1 LAIERATGP
10 DESIEAVLAAAAEL
24 GVELNPDEARE
35 WIKEVSRAASA
46 PLAVDVDSGV
56 YGHHI
61 TMADLDDEELGRFRH
76 IGAIVGIDDRPP
88 HVLTA
93 LALSGSAAQN
103 RIHRFPGDCDFFERV
118 HIRAD
123 SREAACTLLGEVIHD
138 KAISKMRGAGYRLQ
152 EVKFGSWPF
161 PAMVDGE
168 AFTAGAPISW
178 TADQVAAKAIEYH
191 ADDGERAVLTWAEAA
206 QDPGW
211 CKLDWVVADPGHG
224 GVSNASNVLDAT
236 WEAPDGTVIPLD
248 GYLDPYFQEVYLEV
262 DSIPLFSRLVKDM
275 GADSVSDFVDRLT
288 EEVYK
293 YTVTSPNYGKA
304 ARRMYNIFRLTGR
317 YPEAAYIRE
326 LFDEPVTALYQ
337 VAAMLRTIMEA
348 SDGTDTF
355 DSESMVGQ
363 VDQLIMS
370 AVQALE
376 GRAEVD
382 MVGKLLRLRDSVSR
396 REEASEFA
404 GEVSEAQ
411 ADAMSAVD
419 EYFKRTLTGVPG
431 IKEYLDNL
439 AATHPG

>member
-1 LAIERATGP
+1 MAIDSATGP
-10 DESIEAVLAAAAEL
+10 DNSIDAVLAAAAEL
-24 GVELNPDEARE
+24 GVELDAEEARE
-35 WIKEVSRAASA
+35 WIREVSRVGTDR
-46 PLAVDVDSGV
+46 LVVDVDSGV

-61 TMADLDDEELGRFRH
+61 TMADLDDAELGRFRH
-76 IGAIVGIDDRPP
+76 IGSIVGIDDRPP

-93 LALSGSAAQN
+93 LALSGSSAQN
-103 RIHRFPGDCDFFERV
+103 RVHRYPGDCDFFERV

-138 KAISKMRGAGYRLQ
+138 KAMSKMKGAGYRLQ
-152 EVKFGSWPF
+152 EVKFGSWPS
-161 PAMVDGE
+161 AGIVGGE
-168 AFTAGAPISW
+168 AFTAGTPISW

-191 ADDGERAVLTWAEAA
+191 ADDGESAILTWADAA
-206 QDPGW
+206 MDPGW

-293 YTVTSPNYGKA
+293 YTVTTPNYGKA

-337 VAAMLRTIMEA
+337 VAAMLRTLMEA

-355 DSESMVGQ
+355 DSEGMVGQ

-376 GRAEVD
+376 GRAEVE

-439 AATHPG
+439 AATHLG

>member
-1 LAIERATGP
+1 MAIESAMGP
-10 DESIEAVLAAAAEL
+10 DNSIDAVLAAAAEL
-24 GVELNPDEARE
+24 GVELDAEEARE
-35 WIKEVSRAASA
+35 WIREVSRVGTDR
-46 PLAVDVDSGV
+46 LVVDVDSGV

-61 TMADLDDEELGRFRH
+61 TMADLDDAELGRFRH
-76 IGAIVGIDDRPP
+76 IGSIVGIDDRPP
-88 HVLTA
+88 NVLTA

-103 RIHRFPGDCDFFERV
+103 RVHRFPGDCDFFERV

-138 KAISKMRGAGYRLQ
+138 KAMSKMKGAGYRLQ
-152 EVKFGSWPF
+152 EVKFGSWPC
-161 PAMVDGE
+161 AGTVGGE
-168 AFTAGAPISW
+168 AVAAGSPISW
-178 TADQVAAKAIEYH
+178 TADQIAAKAIEYH
-191 ADDGERAVLTWAEAA
+191 TDDGERAVLTWADAA
-206 QDPGW
+206 KDPGW

-236 WEAPDGTVIPLD
+236 WEAPDGTVVPLD

-337 VAAMLRTIMEA
+337 VAAMLRTLTEA
-348 SDGTDTF
+348 ADGTDSF
-355 DSESMVGQ
+355 DTEGMVGQ

-376 GRAEVD
+376 GRAEVE

-431 IKEYLDNL
+431 IKEYLEDL